1 MGAGM
6 KKWGFCL
13 LVVVFLSGISFLSP
27 SPEYQKKLIQVFATP
42 AWSAESAGS
51 GEKISK
57 TGIPYVSDTPPAG
70 AEELYNAIRARR
82 GGKLLNLDRM
92 LLNSP
97 EFARGWNTM
106 FAAIRGKLD
115 VSLKLRELAIVTIG
129 AMNKANYEWDAHAP
143 IFLSAGGTQEQLNA
157 IKKGVPDAIKNTKLF
172 DESERATL
180 ALTYEMTRNVTV
192 KKATMAKIR
201 SILPTQQVV
210 ELIGTIAGYNM
221 VSRFLIATGIDP
233 EEAK

>member
-1 MGAGM
+1 MDIGV

-13 LVVVFLSGISFLSP
+13 LVIVLLSGLSFLSLA
-27 SPEYQKKLIQVFATP
+27 PEYQKKLIQVFATP

-57 TGIPYVSDTPPAG
+57 TGIPYVSDTPPKG
-70 AEELYNAIRARR
+70 TEELYNAIRDRR

-106 FAAIRGKLD
+106 FGAIRGKLA
-115 VSLKLRELAIVTIG
+115 VSPKLRELAIMTIG
-129 AMNKANYEWDAHAP
+129 AMNKADYEWQAHAP
-143 IFLSAGGTQEQLNA
+143 FFLSAGGTQKQLDT

-172 DESERATL
+172 DEPERATL
-180 ALTYEMTRNVTV
+180 SLTYEMTRNVTV
-192 KKATMAKIR
+192 TKATMAKIR
-201 SILPTQQVV
+201 SFLPTQQVV
-210 ELIGTIAGYNM
+210 ELIGTIAGYSM
-221 VSRFLIATGIDP
+221 VSRFLIATGIDL
-233 EEAK
+233 EEVK

>member
-1 MGAGM
+1 MEAGM

-13 LVVVFLSGISFLSP
+13 LVIILLSGLSFLSP
-27 SPEYQKKLIQVFATP
+27 GPEYQKKLMVLFTTP
-42 AWSAESAGS
+42 AWAAESAGS
-51 GEKISK
+51 GEKVSK

-70 AEELYNAIRARR
+70 VEELYNTIRDRR

-106 FAAIRGKLD
+106 FGAIRGKLA
-115 VSLKLRELAIVTIG
+115 VPPKLLELAIMAIAV
-129 AMNKANYEWDAHAP
+129 MNRADYEWQAHEP
-143 IFLSAGGTQEQLNA
+143 FFLSAGGTQRQLEA
-157 IKKGVPDAIKNTKLF
+157 LKKGVPKAIKNAKLF
-172 DESERATL
+172 DELERATL
-180 ALTYEMTRNVTV
+180 SLTYEMTRNVTV
-192 KKATMAKIR
+192 KKPTIAKIR
-201 SILPTQQVV
+201 SLLPTQQVV

-221 VSRFLIATGIDP
+221 VSRFLIATGINL

>member
-1 MGAGM
+1 MGTGL
-6 KKWGFCL
+6 KKWGVCL
-13 LVVVFLSGISFLSP
+13 LVIVLLSGLSFL
-27 SPEYQKKLIQVFATP
+27 TP
-42 AWSAESAGS
+42 VWSAESAGS

-70 AEELYNAIRARR
+70 AEELFKVIRDRR

-97 EFARGWNTM
+97 EFAQGWNTM
-106 FAAIRGKLD
+106 FGAIRGRLV
-115 VSLKLRELAIVTIG
+115 VSPKLRELAIMTIG
-129 AMNKANYEWDAHAP
+129 VMNKADYELQAHAP
-143 IFLSAGGTQEQLNA
+143 FFSSAGGTQKQLDA
-157 IKKGVPDAIKNTKLF
+157 IKKGVPEAIKNTKLF
-172 DESERATL
+172 DEPERATL
-180 ALTYEMTRNVTV
+180 SLTYEMTRNVTV

-201 SILPTQQVV
+201 SLLPTQQVV

-221 VSRFLIATGIDP
+221 VSRFLIATGIDL

>member
-1 MGAGM
+1 MSAGM
-6 KKWGFCL
+6 KKWRFCL
-13 LVVVFLSGISFLSP
+13 LVIVLLSGISFFSP
-27 SPEYQKKLIQVFATP
+27 SPDYQRNLIQVFGAP

-57 TGIPYVSDTPPAG
+57 TGIPYAPDTPPAG
-70 AEELYNAIRARR
+70 AEQIYNAILARR
-82 GGKLLNLDRM
+82 GGKLMNLDRM

-97 EFARGWNTM
+97 EFAQGWNTM
-106 FAAIRGKLD
+106 FGAIWKLS
-115 VSLKLRELAIVTIG
+115 VPPKLRELAIVTIG
-129 AMNKANYEWDAHAP
+129 AMNKADYEWQAHAP
-143 IFLSAGGTQEQLNA
+143 FFLSAGGTQEQLDA
-157 IKKGVPDAIKNTKLF
+157 IKKGIPDAIKNTKLF

-192 KKATMAKIR
+192 KKATMAKIC
-201 SILPTQQVV
+201 SILPTKQVV
-210 ELIGTIAGYNM
+210 ELIGAIAGYNM

>member
-1 MGAGM
+1 MDTGV

-13 LVVVFLSGISFLSP
+13 LVIVLLSGLSFLSP
-27 SPEYQKKLIQVFATP
+27 APDYQRNLIPVFAP
-42 AWSAESAGS
+42 AVWSAESAG
-51 GEKISK
+51 GGQTISK
-57 TGIPYVSDTPPAG
+57 TGIPYAPDTPPAG
-70 AEELYNAIRARR
+70 AEQIYSAILARR

-97 EFARGWNTM
+97 EFAQGWNTM
-106 FAAIRGKLD
+106 FGAIRGKLA
-115 VSLKLRELAIVTIG
+115 VSIKLRELAIVTIG
-129 AMNKANYEWDAHAP
+129 AMNKAGYEWQAHAP
-143 IFLSAGGTQEQLNA
+143 IFLSAGGTQKQLDA
-157 IKKGVPDAIKNTKLF
+157 IKKGVPDAIKNSKLF
-172 DESERATL
+172 DESGRATL
-180 ALTYEMTRNVTV
+180 ALAYEMTRNVAV

-201 SILPTQQVV
+201 SLLPTQQVV